1 MIEPSAGRW
10 YASGPF
16 VIAVT
21 LVIGVFLFGG
31 SARSDSG
38 GLLAVY
44 PSAALALT
52 VGAAFAPTRRLRHFR
67 WLLALTGASVVLAL
81 LHLIPLPPALWH
93 ALPGRDLVL
102 AIDEATGAGP
112 VWRPLSLSPAGSLAA
127 LFALTVPAAALAI
140 GMAIPAALH
149 RRLALLVLA
158 MGGLSALLGVIQI
171 LSPPS
176 SGWYL
181 HDVANHGLPVGLF
194 ANRNHQAAMLACL
207 LPMLA
212 WLSLRS
218 GGSVARRRAG
228 AFLAGS
234 AGIGLI
240 PLILVCGS
248 RAGVAL
254 ALMGMAGAAWII
266 ASAPSPG
273 RQQRGTRRR
282 ASLLAVAGAALVMLV
297 AAIALGRSLALERL
311 QAQELDGEF
320 RLSAWR
326 AIWNMAGDY
335 LPLGSGLGS
344 FREVYRIE
352 EPYDLLSRS
361 YLNHAHND
369 ILELVLTGGLPA
381 MAILLAAVASYLGA
395 TLRLIRVGAASA
407 GSQEQSARLQLGR
420 LGVVVIAILGAGSI
434 VDYPLRVPSLA
445 CLLMLSAMWLAS
457 ALRPVGPSAQD
468 GDRLAAR

>member
-1 MIEPSAGRW
+1 MYP
-10 YASGPF
+10 
-16 VIAVT
+16 IAAV
-21 LVIGVFLFGG
+21 
-31 SARSDSG
+31 A
-38 GLLAVY
+38 LAVG
-44 PSAALALT
+44 
-52 VGAAFAPTRRLRHFR
+52 VGCAPARRLRR
-67 WLLALTGASVVLAL
+67 YRSLLALMGASAILVC
-81 LHLIPLPPALWH
+81 LHLVPLPPLLWH
-93 ALPGRDLVL
+93 TLPGRDLVI
-102 AIDEATGAGP
+102 AIDKAAGVGS
-112 VWRPLSLSPAGSLAA
+112 VWRPLSLSPAGTLAA
-127 LFALTVPAAALAI
+127 LFALTVPAAALSI

-149 RRLALLVLA
+149 RRLALLVLT
-158 MGGLSALLGVIQI
+158 MGGLSALLGMIQI
-171 LSPPS
+171 VSPAS

-212 WLSLRS
+212 WLAQRS
-218 GGSVARRRAG
+218 GGTVARRRAG
-228 AFLAGS
+228 AFLAGG

-254 ALMGMAGAAWII
+254 ALVGMAGAAWII

-273 RQQRGTRRR
+273 RSMHARRAGTRRQ
-282 ASLLAVAGAALVMLV
+282 AILLAVGGAALVTLV

-326 AIWNMAGDY
+326 AIWTMVRDY
-335 LPLGSGLGS
+335 LPLGSGIGS
-344 FREVYRIE
+344 FREVYRIG

-369 ILELVLTGGLPA
+369 ALELLLTGGLPA
-381 MAILLAAVASYLGA
+381 VVILFAAVAIYIGA
-395 TLRLIRVGAASA
+395 AVRLIRRGAGV
-407 GSQEQSARLQLGR
+407 GSQADAARLQLGR
-420 LGVVVIAILGAGSI
+420 VGTVVIAILAAGSI

-445 CLLMLSAMWLAS
+445 CFLMLAAIWLAS
-457 ALRPVGPSAQD
+457 ALRPVGQSVPDS
-468 GDRLAAR
+468 DRPRPT